1 MPNITKL
8 KLRDID
14 TNSCCH
20 YLLKRNNYIDIA
32 EFTVIQC
39 THIKTTKA
47 LFSSK
52 KTKQKSNKS
61 YLMFD
66 EEFIYIIKN
75 KEISKQNK
83 FLRKVKDKIRFKHI
97 ANISLKNAEVFQ
109 IEIAIETYAN
119 DYYLIDENEKANTF
133 TLLIDKEDLSMF
145 LEFVSFYI
153 KKEKINNNINVNK

>member
-1 MPNITKL
+1 
-8 KLRDID
+8 
-14 TNSCCH
+14 
-20 YLLKRNNYIDIA
+20 
-32 EFTVIQC
+32 
-39 THIKTTKA
+39 
-47 LFSSK
+47 
-52 KTKQKSNKS
+52 
-61 YLMFD
+61 MFD

>member
-1 MPNITKL
+1 MQL

-14 TNSCCH
+14 TNSYCH
-20 YLLKRNNYIDIA
+20 YILKKNNYIDIA
-32 EFTVIQC
+32 EVKVIHC
-39 THIKTTKA
+39 THIKNKKA

-66 EEFIYIIKN
+66 EEFIYIIKD

-97 ANISLKNAEVFQ
+97 SNISLKTFDTFHIEVT
-109 IEIAIETYAN
+109 IETYAN
-119 DYYLIDENEKANTF
+119 DYYLIDETEKANTF
-133 TLLIDKEDLSMF
+133 TLLISKDDLSTF
-145 LEFVSFYI
+145 NDFISFYI
-153 KKEKINNNINVNK
+153 KKEKIKNNINK